1 MKDSPG
7 FTNQILTGKWHC
19 STHGSFIK
27 PGGGYDSWQSNSDIV
42 NKLVKEYI
50 KNYHTREGQMLK
62 TFESIFMVQEYC
74 KNNDIQLLNFKA
86 WDHDLFRT
94 DYKMTKH
101 IQALID
107 KDNWW
112 FYNGKAGLKEWCH
125 DKGDDVMPGGHPQS
139 EFQYLFTISVI
150 EPWLEEQTF

>member
-1 MKDSPG
+1 
-7 FTNQILTGKWHC
+7 
-19 STHGSFIK
+19 
-27 PGGGYDSWQSNSDIV
+27 
-42 NKLVKEYI
+42 
-50 KNYHTREGQMLK
+50 MLK

-125 DKGDDVMPGGHPQS
+125 NKGDDVMPGGHPQS